1 MGRKRTLYRNLL
13 LPVGLRLNISTL
25 EPDTSV
31 KRPKPAPRRKHRNIT
46 VMEDIDPYQDD
57 SDEEVTLEVTPK
69 SVVDP
74 QVTLEE
80 YEDHQDDDDAP
91 TSTGNDQ
98 LLEDEED
105 GQSQHPPSE
114 EEEEQ
119 DQESNVQEETNEDAE
134 VQHPPRTR
142 IQPKWMQS
150 GQYVLSQQPD
160 WVSRANYIRS
170 FARSGEFQNAQSDL
184 TRALLKVITDNDTE

>member
-1 MGRKRTLYRNLL
+1 
-13 LPVGLRLNISTL
+13 
-25 EPDTSV
+25 
-31 KRPKPAPRRKHRNIT
+31 
-46 VMEDIDPYQDD
+46 MEDNDPYQDD

-91 TSTGNDQ
+91 MSTGDDQ

-105 GQSQHPPSE
+105 GRSQHPPSE
-114 EEEEQ
+114 EEEQ
-119 DQESNVQEETNEDAE
+119 DQESDVQEETNEDAE
-134 VQHPPRTR
+134 VQHPPSEEEPEGDLDLDEATSRPRRTR
-142 IQPKWMQS
+142 MQPKWMQS

-170 FARSGEFQNAQSDL
+170 LARSGEFQNAQSDL
-184 TRALLKVITDNDTE
+184 TRALLKVITDNDAD